1 MKLAVTLLLLFAL
14 TACTPQEEEVPP
26 AENTPPEDA
35 VTVPQYTSEEYFVYE
50 VSDGYAVISAY
61 TGSDTEV
68 NIPETINGLTVKKIG
83 TRAFYHHLE
92 ITKITIPETVT
103 YISDGAF
110 SDCTSL
116 VEINFPEKLEG
127 VGYSI
132 LDNTPFHDAVTEE
145 FFTVGDGIL
154 LLCNTKDENVII
166 PDGIKFIAD
175 AFCESKTVKSAVLPK
190 SVIHIGDYA
199 FYNSSIESI
208 NFASVST
215 IGNYAFYGC
224 KYLTSVELPESLAEL
239 GRYAFAKTS
248 LEKISLPAGID
259 LIPDFAFADTPL
271 KDINLPD
278 GIISIGDYAFR
289 GCLETSLLLP
299 DGLESIGRSMIENSE
314 NIKTVFFPS
323 SVTYIGEGTFINC
336 PNLVIY
342 ADKDSPAETYAKE
355 NGIPFAIAG

>member
-1 MKLAVTLLLLFAL
+1 MRIAIILILLFAL
-14 TACTPQEEEVPP
+14 TACSPKEVPP
-26 AENTPPEDA
+26 EENTPPEDA
-35 VTVPQYTSEEYFVYE
+35 ITVPQYTSEEYFVYE
-50 VSDGYAVISAY
+50 VSDGYAVISDY

-83 TRAFYHHLE
+83 ERAFYHHLE
-92 ITKITIPETVT
+92 ITKITIPDTVT
-103 YISDGAF
+103 YMSDGAF

-127 VGYSI
+127 VGYAI
-132 LDNTPFHDAVTEE
+132 LDNTPFYDAITEE

-166 PDGIKFIAD
+166 PNGIKFIAD
-175 AFCESKTVKSAVLPK
+175 AFCESKTVKLAVLPE
-190 SVIHIGDYA
+190 SVTHIGDYA
-199 FYNSSIESI
+199 FYNSSIESVKFSSAI
-208 NFASVST
+208 T

-224 KYLTSVELPESLAEL
+224 KNLTSIELPESLTQL
-239 GRYAFAKTS
+239 GKYAFAKTS
-248 LEKISLPAGID
+248 LESITIPNNIS

-271 KDINLPD
+271 KDIMLPD

-289 GCLETSLLLP
+289 GCLETSLFLP

-314 NIKTVFFPS
+314 NIKTVFFPP
-323 SVTYIGEGTFINC
+323 SVTYIGEGSFINC

-342 ADKDSPAETYAKE
+342 AEKDSPAETYAKE
-355 NGIPFAIAG
+355 NGIAFAIAG